1 MVGAAEPTGRA
12 HILRSA
18 RRCAASRHEPA
29 DAQSAS
35 PLLSWPGR
43 SRCSEFSWSGA
54 RNRVYGDDS
63 LEIFNDDL
71 RGAPP
76 RQSAHDAMRS
86 LLFVEEQ
93 VRRAMRSKEADAH
106 LERVDHIAQAL
117 PEGRLD
123 GWVLFYRTLL
133 GLEPE
138 GVVDLPDPTV

>member
-1 MVGAAEPTGRA
+1 
-12 HILRSA
+12 
-18 RRCAASRHEPA
+18 
-29 DAQSAS
+29 
-35 PLLSWPGR
+35 
-43 SRCSEFSWSGA
+43 
-54 RNRVYGDDS
+54 
-63 LEIFNDDL
+63 
-71 RGAPP
+71 
-76 RQSAHDAMRS
+76 MRS

-138 GVVDLPDPTV
+138 GVVDLPDPTVSCAAKRCPIGNARSASP

>member
-1 MVGAAEPTGRA
+1 GG
-12 HILRSA
+12 
-18 RRCAASRHEPA
+18 
-29 DAQSAS
+29 
-35 PLLSWPGR
+35 GK
-43 SRCSEFSWSGA
+43 
-54 RNRVYGDDS
+54 RVYGDDS

-123 GWVLFYRTLL
+123 AWVLFYRTLL

-138 GVVDLPDPTV
+138 GAVDLPDPYGLVRSKAMSNRERTVRFPLNISESRHTATAPSVTNFAGAGISHI